1 MSFFKRLTNWLAG
14 TSAPVAHNE
23 AQAMAGAMPNYE
35 PTEVPMVGDERTP
48 AKSKKT
54 STKHTKASLSKM
66 TKKQLEALGR
76 KEFNIELDKRK
87 TKARLVTELLGT
99 IKKAG

>member
-1 MSFFKRLTNWLAG
+1 MVDWF
-14 TSAPVAHNE
+14 TSSPVPPASTIE
-23 AQAMAGAMPNYE
+23 EGIAGAMPNYE
-35 PTEVPMVGDERTP
+35 PKEVPMKDERKP
-48 AKSKKT
+48 VKLKK
-54 STKHTKASLSKM
+54 TKHTKASLNKM

-87 TKARLVTELLGT
+87 TKATLVKELLGT

>member
-14 TSAPVAHNE
+14 TPTPVAHNE
-23 AQAMAGAMPNYE
+23 AQAMTGTMPNYE
-35 PTEVPMVGDERTP
+35 PIEVPAKGESKP

-54 STKHTKASLSKM
+54 STKHTKASLKKM
-66 TKKQLEALGR
+66 TKSQLEALGR

-87 TKARLVTELLGT
+87 TKAKLVTELLNT
-99 IKKAG
+99 VKKVR